1 MYHYLDAESETP
13 PPANTRAIAAAAAE
27 HIFWF
32 ADAVGPRRLLRGGEG
47 PSLSVAACSSL

>member
-1 MYHYLDAESETP
+1 MYHYLDAESETTP
-13 PPANTRAIAAAAAE
+13 RQYARNSGGGGRA

>member
-27 HIFWF
+27 HTFWF